1 MSSTRS
7 IPSLSLLRCFEAA
20 ARYESFSAAA
30 DELNLSQGAISRH
43 VKDLEAF
50 VGTALF
56 RREGRGVRLTEA
68 GTSLAR
74 DVSADL
80 DRLRSTF
87 DHAIAAGGDRK
98 VIRMSA
104 PSTFSCRWLLP
115 RLPAFK
121 ELHPEIEFIVSSRAG
136 PYDLTEARDDLA
148 IHFGGLD
155 WPHSQ
160 LTTLCFESLVVVAA
174 PTLLKPSTKSP
185 VEHLKPLPRLHMQSR
200 PDLWNDVSQAYN
212 LTDEPVGSGSY
223 FDQFSLVIAAAK
235 AAMGAAILPTY
246 LIESELKDG
255 SLVKLLDVPVK
266 DMRGYV
272 IVTPLTPRAPLITEF
287 INWLKTQVS

>member
-1 MSSTRS
+1 M
-7 IPSLSLLRCFEAA
+7 
-20 ARYESFSAAA
+20 
-30 DELNLSQGAISRH
+30 
-43 VKDLEAF
+43 
-50 VGTALF
+50 GTALF

-272 IVTPLTPRAPLITEF
+272 IVTPLTPRAPLIKEF

>member
-121 ELHPEIEFIVSSRAG
+121 ELHSEIEFIVSSRAG